1 MKRSSFGWLLVR
13 VGAAGVLLAYLV
25 TALPI
30 DLRGPAAWTALLV
43 APCYLLVHALRAL
56 RLFLIFYDGNL
67 RLRDAVFAHVH
78 SAGVSALIPFKL
90 GEIYRVA
97 VLYATTGRLAR
108 ALIAAWIERVFDT
121 LLVMTL
127 LGLIAL
133 IAGPAAVSGAQW
145 FLPVACIFLFVSFFL
160 FLVLPENIA
169 MIKRHLI
176 TKHHNAVAL
185 RALTIL
191 DRLHKLLAEAAVIWR
206 SRFATI
212 LWLSLFIWLL
222 EVGTVV
228 ALVGLLGGGA
238 EVLATSA
245 PIISDITVRS
255 SPWSTD
261 TVSSVWLAYRLG
273 TVDILTLLAL
283 VLALTWRF
291 GERSLAP
298 ERREDASCA

>member
-1 MKRSSFGWLLVR
+1 MKRSTFGWMLVR
-13 VGAAGVLLAYLV
+13 VSAAGLLLAYLLTV
-25 TALPI
+25 LPI

-67 RLRDAVFAHVH
+67 RLRDALFAHLH

-97 VLYATTGRLAR
+97 VLYATTGLLAR

-121 LLVMTL
+121 LLVMAL

-133 IAGPAAVSGAQW
+133 LIGPAAVAGAQW
-145 FLPVACIFLFVSFFL
+145 FLPVACVFLFVSFFL

-176 TKHHNAVAL
+176 TKHHNPIAL
-185 RALTIL
+185 RALTVL
-191 DRLHKLLAEAAVIWR
+191 DRLHKLLAEAGVIWR

-212 LWLSLFIWLL
+212 LWLSLFIWML
-222 EVGTVV
+222 EVGTIV
-228 ALVGLLGGGA
+228 ALVGLLGGGSDM
-238 EVLATSA
+238 LAASA

-255 SPWSTD
+255 SPWSES

-283 VLALTWRF
+283 LLALTWRF
-291 GERSLAP
+291 GSRPPTSERKENAP
-298 ERREDASCA
+298 CA